1 MINKIDEVKNIF
13 GDQIAYG
20 EFWNFSQANMSE
32 EHRIHAITLIAS
44 ICYQNPKALNSDS
57 LYNRLMAESMGLP
70 SSSFEFVPVFISF
83 EDLEE
88 IEQTSSIDDIEKM
101 SIFKYGEILDSS
113 EGLLTN
119 FRAIV
124 YDVENKRLSENW
136 LKHFNTEEE
145 CKIIAKHFK
154 VFKAHIDLPT
164 FGQMVRHR
172 VNWQVLS
179 RRYVSGERVP
189 FEFYISEKMKNVNLC
204 DTSKNILIRTS
215 DGEIDDASF
224 SISNILNLCQDFYKQ
239 AIKQGVK
246 PEEARRIIPQA
257 AYTTAWC
264 AFQPTQLENFFKLRL
279 DSHAQKE
286 IRLFAKAMKSMVDKY
301 NYISNMTPEKEI
313 ETKKRLEAIENG
325 TADFLTN
332 EEIEYL
338 VNKDDNK

>member
-20 EFWNFSQANMSE
+20 EFWNFSKANLSE

-57 LYNRLMAESMGLP
+57 LYNRLMAESQGLP
-70 SSSFEFVPVFISF
+70 SSSFEFVPMLFNYDDLINKLSDENILIS
-83 EDLEE
+83 DTNML
-88 IEQTSSIDDIEKM
+88 
-101 SIFKYGEILDSS
+101 KYGEKV
-113 EGLLTN
+113 ENGKYLLTN
-119 FRAIV
+119 FRAII
-124 YDVENKRLSENW
+124 YDKEKFGIDLT
-136 LKHFNTEEE
+136 KHFNTEEE
-145 CKIIAKHFK
+145 CKIIDKHFK

-172 VNWQVLS
+172 ANWQVLS

-189 FEFYISEKMKNVNLC
+189 FEFYVSEKMKNVNLC

-224 SISNILNLCQDFYKQ
+224 SVSNILNLCQDFYKQ

-286 IRLFAKAMKSMVDKY
+286 IRLFAKAMKSMVNKY
-301 NYISNMTPEKEI
+301 NYVLNMTPEKEI
-313 ETKKRLEAIENG
+313 EIKKRLEAIENG

-332 EEIEYL
+332 EEIECL